1 MESAGFD
8 QLNDHV
14 HLIVHPTILRNYN
27 EVKQCLINSFI
38 QKWESQL
45 QSTTGKLRLYK
56 IKIKFSYENYLEFL
70 FIEEVQ

>member
-56 IKIKFSYENYLEFL
+56 KLKIILAMRIIWSSL
-70 FIEEVQ
+70 FI